1 VTGLIVLQDA
11 GTDEEIMIKRLLGK
25 KLGMTRIFDAEGT
38 ALPVTVIEAGPCYIV
53 QKKTAASDGYDAV
66 QLGFIRKRLDKLT
79 KPLRGHFEKHGFK
92 SGFRYLK
99 EFRLDSVEGLE
110 VGQELDVSQF
120 EIGERVN
127 VIGFSK
133 GRGFAGVIKRW
144 GFHRGP
150 ETHGSM
156 SHRAP
161 GSIGASA
168 YPSRVIKG
176 KKMPGRMGNAQVTIA
191 SLQVVDIRPESNL
204 ILLKGAVPGARH
216 GLLMIKKP

>member
-1 VTGLIVLQDA
+1 
-11 GTDEEIMIKRLLGK
+11 
-25 KLGMTRIFDAEGT
+25 
-38 ALPVTVIEAGPCYIV
+38 
-53 QKKTAASDGYDAV
+53 
-66 QLGFIRKRLDKLT
+66 LDKLT
-79 KPLRGHFEKHGFK
+79 KPLRGHVEKHGFK
-92 SGFRYLK
+92 SGFQFLQ

-120 EIGERVN
+120 EIGQRVN

-144 GFHRGP
+144 NFHRGP
-150 ETHGSM
+150 ESHGSM

-176 KKMPGRMGNAQVTIA
+176 KKMPGRLGDTQVTLA

-204 ILLKGAVPGARH
+204 LLLKGAVPGARH
-216 GLLMIKKP
+216 GLLLIKKS

>member
-1 VTGLIVLQDA
+1 
-11 GTDEEIMIKRLLGK
+11 
-25 KLGMTRIFDAEGT
+25 
-38 ALPVTVIEAGPCYIV
+38 
-53 QKKTAASDGYDAV
+53 
-66 QLGFIRKRLDKLT
+66 
-79 KPLRGHFEKHGFK
+79 
-92 SGFRYLK
+92 
-99 EFRLDSVEGLE
+99 LDSVEGLE

-120 EIGERVN
+120 EIGQRVK

-133 GRGFAGVIKRW
+133 GRGFTGVIKRW

-176 KKMPGRMGNAQVTIA
+176 KKMPGRLGDTQVTMA
-191 SLQVVDIRPESNL
+191 SLQVVDVRPENNL
-204 ILLKGAVPGARH
+204 ILLKGSVPGARH
-216 GLLMIKKP
+216 GLLLIQGS

>member
-1 VTGLIVLQDA
+1 MTGLIVLQDA